1 MFEPLVKEEEVEEDK
16 DRASWSIFNKG
27 EELAPIDKYIFPSLE
42 IKPDNNSLTHR
53 WWIIRKE

>member
-27 EELAPIDKYIFPSLE
+27 EELAPIDKYIVPSLQ
-42 IKPDNNSLTHR
+42 IKPEHSL
-53 WWIIRKE
+53 